1 MKRIIYTAIFLSA
14 SWLTGC
20 QEAEYLLFN
29 DIARVQMDEEDE
41 IRTSFYYT
49 DASINRDTVYLT
61 VNTIG
66 DPEDQVRHI
75 AMEQISEYDVE
86 YKYDEK
92 GNDTATTEIY
102 TLSLHD
108 ALPISTLNTSM
119 TKKVISSTPF

>member
-66 DPEDQVRHI
+66 DPEDRVRHI

-92 GNDTATTEIY
+92 GNLIDSVLTEKQCRACIMCRWMIRKCF
-102 TLSLHD
+102 
-108 ALPISTLNTSM
+108 PCW
-119 TKKVISSTPF
+119 SSSPMP

>member
-66 DPEDQVRHI
+66 DPEDRVLILLWNRS
-75 AMEQISEYDVE
+75 A
-86 YKYDEK
+86 
-92 GNDTATTEIY
+92 NT
-102 TLSLHD
+102 
-108 ALPISTLNTSM
+108 TLNTSM

>member
-66 DPEDQVRHI
+66 DPEDRVRH
-75 AMEQISEYDVE
+75 
-86 YKYDEK
+86 
-92 GNDTATTEIY
+92 
-102 TLSLHD
+102 
-108 ALPISTLNTSM
+108 
-119 TKKVISSTPF
+119 KKVISSTPF

>member
-66 DPEDQVRHI
+66 IDRTHFRRNTQRIDQSIQRI
-75 AMEQISEYDVE
+75 ALFQTVDGDFESLRVIIVAFVLITAAKTGKEQQKTDNV
-86 YKYDEK
+86 
-92 GNDTATTEIY
+92 
-102 TLSLHD
+102 
-108 ALPISTLNTSM
+108 
-119 TKKVISSTPF
+119 